1 MTSLMFF
8 KRNFLLAATLLP
20 LSVSAVASEDALKPV
35 AQLCYSRTYTAEEL
49 AKSPS
54 QKIQKMEMKISRYA
68 FDTDPFTLTASISV
82 QLRND
87 QLGGPY
93 EAFASCL
100 NARIKNGKLNFKKHT
115 SALVCGFE
123 EDSGKAIVSVVRSPS
138 APVGKSPAA
147 PVVGS
152 AVGGTPA
159 ASSVVVSVP
168 RSSSLTLEVVD
179 QNEASEDGAGALSIT
194 TLGQYTIDGFSAGG
208 RKFRLEQVPC
218 EDAKSQQNANTPSN
232 TEAGLKLKMDDQLR
246 H

>member
-1 MTSLMFF
+1 MTSLMNF

-54 QKIQKMEMKISRYA
+54 QKIQKMDMKISRYA

-87 QLGGPY
+87 QLAGPY

-123 EDSGKAIVSVVRSPS
+123 EDSGKAVVSVVRSPT
-138 APVGKSPAA
+138 A
-147 PVVGS
+147 PVVKS
-152 AVGGTPA
+152 PM

-208 RKFRLEQVPC
+208 RRFRLEQVPC
-218 EDAKSQQNANTPSN
+218 EDAEARQNANTPSN